1 MARKGKRK
9 GLRTFLEVV
18 QSIRKPIAPPGRSH
32 GDARKEK
39 ARKECRNKRPE
50 GDE

>member
-1 MARKGKRK
+1 MAKKHK
-9 GLRTFLEVV
+9 TKLRTFLEMV

-39 ARKECRNKRPE
+39 SRKDCRGKYH
-50 GDE
+50 DDS